1 VEYPLQDLTNQR
13 ERQMQTK
20 RVLFLPKRAATLNW
34 FVLATQICQLKK
46 TNLREGRA
54 FGLGTS
60 AKPQKTNSRPDIG
73 RVKHGDGMK
82 ALDVLK
88 ELEKHEAE
96 CLLRYKNIEEK
107 LNDQKSTLKLLDV
120 KVWGIAVLVLVV
132 PFAAKL
138 LG

>member
-1 VEYPLQDLTNQR
+1 MENLLLDLTNQK
-13 ERQMQTK
+13 ERQMLTR
-20 RVLFLPKRAATLNW
+20 RVPFLPKRVKTLNW
-34 FVLATQICQLKK
+34 FVLAIQICRLKK
-46 TNLREGRA
+46 INRAEGRA
-54 FGLGTS
+54 FGLGTN
-60 AKPQKTNSRPDIG
+60 AIPQKTNSRLDIG

-120 KVWGIAVLVLVV
+120 KVWGIAVLVLVA

>member
-1 VEYPLQDLTNQR
+1 MENLLLDLTNQK
-13 ERQMQTK
+13 ERQMLTR
-20 RVLFLPKRAATLNW
+20 RVPFLPRKVKTLNW
-34 FVLATQICQLKK
+34 FVLAIQICQLKK
-46 TNLREGRA
+46 INPREGRA
-54 FGLGTS
+54 FGLGIS
-60 AKPQKTNSRPDIG
+60 AIPQKTNSRLDIG

-120 KVWGIAVLVLVV
+120 KVWGVAVLVLVT